1 MVVNSSSGTKQF
13 IIHWSIFY
21 LTVYTLTASFNKLQF
36 GEITYVQVVF
46 VMTGDCGDDKHIGY
60 QVFEEI
66 ASTSSG
72 QVYHINKTDVEE
84 VCMSRCPPRTV
95 VSNTW
100 AYHWFYSSYR
110 MLPGWASKNFL
121 V

>member
-1 MVVNSSSGTKQF
+1 
-13 IIHWSIFY
+13 
-21 LTVYTLTASFNKLQF
+21 
-36 GEITYVQVVF
+36 
-46 VMTGDCGDDKHIGY
+46 VMTGDCGDNKHIGY

-84 VCMSRCPPRTV
+84 VCKSQCPSGTM

-100 AYHWFYSSYR
+100 ACHWFYSSYR
-110 MLPGWASKNFL
+110 MLRG
-121 V
+121 